1 MIRKHPVFFGLF
13 ILFIAGFI
21 FTLVIFGLSSLG
33 SSKRRHALSLNDK
46 VGVVPIEG
54 VIAESKEIVDQINSF
69 AQDESIK
76 AVVLRIDSPGGG
88 VASSQEIYG
97 AVVELKKQK
106 KVVAS
111 MGTLAASGG
120 YLIACGADKI
130 VANPGTITGSISA
143 IMHFANVEELFKK
156 IGVKGQVIKSGKY
169 KDMGSPLRE
178 MTDEEKI
185 LIQGLVDDIYDQFL
199 DVVVQSRKIPKE
211 ELKKIADGRVF
222 SGRQAKQLKLI
233 DDLGDLN
240 TAVRLAGAMSG
251 IKGMPDTVYPPRKK
265 DSLADYFLQGMMSRA
280 IDEIRNKTAASPG
293 VSYIYRPTSP

>member
-13 ILFIAGFI
+13 ILFVTGFI
-21 FTLVIFGLSSLG
+21 FILVVYGLSSFG
-33 SSKRRHALSLNDK
+33 SKRYRSLSLGDK

-54 VIAESKEIVDQINSF
+54 VIAESKEIVEQLNAF
-69 AQDESIK
+69 RQDEGIK

-97 AVVELKKQK
+97 AVLELKKSK

-111 MGTLAASGG
+111 MGSLAASGG

-199 DVVVQSRKIPKE
+199 DVIVQNRKIPKE

-222 SGRQAKQLKLI
+222 SGRQAKGLKLI
-233 DDLGDLN
+233 DELGDLN
-240 TAVRLAGAMSG
+240 SAVRLAGQLSG
-251 IKGMPDTVYPPRKK
+251 IAGTPETVYPVKK
-265 DSLADYFLQGMMSRA
+265 KESLADYFLQGMMTRVME
-280 IDEIRNKTAASPG
+280 EIKGKSASSPG
-293 VSYIYRPTSP
+293 VSYIYKASSP

>member
-13 ILFIAGFI
+13 ILFITGFI
-21 FTLVIFGLSSLG
+21 FILVVYGLSSFG
-33 SSKRRHALSLNDK
+33 SKRYRTLSLGEK

-54 VIAESKEIVDQINSF
+54 VIAESKEIVEQLNAF
-69 AQDESIK
+69 RQDEGIK

-97 AVVELKKQK
+97 AVLELKKKK

-111 MGTLAASGG
+111 MGSLAASGG

-143 IMHFANVEELFKK
+143 IMQFANVEELFKK
-156 IGVKGQVIKSGKY
+156 IGVKGSVIKSGKY

-199 DVVVQSRKIPKE
+199 DVVVQSRHIPKE
-211 ELKKIADGRVF
+211 ELKRIADGRVF
-222 SGRQAKQLKLI
+222 SGRQAKNLKLV
-233 DDLGDLN
+233 DELGDLN
-240 TAVRLAGAMSG
+240 AAVSLAGQLSG
-251 IKGMPDTVYPPRKK
+251 IAGTPETVYPVKK
-265 DSLADYFLQGMMSRA
+265 RESLADYFLQGMMTRVME
-280 IDEIRNKTAASPG
+280 EIRGKSNTSPV
-293 VSYIYRPTSP
+293 VSYIYRASSP